1 MEIIVYFSK
10 LFVPTVKEDPS
21 DAELIS
27 HKLMVRSGMIKKTA
41 AGIYSWL
48 PIGLKVLKKVEEIV
62 RKNLNNFDA
71 EEILM
76 PMVQPA
82 ELWKESGRYGEYGK
96 ELLKFDDRSNR
107 GFVLGPTHEE
117 IICEIFRSH
126 PKSYKDLPVNL
137 YQIQTKFRDEIRPRF
152 GVMRSREFLMKDAY
166 SFDID
171 EKGLVK
177 SYGKM
182 KDAYIS
188 IFDEIGLDYR
198 IVKADSGNIGGDVSE
213 EFHILAD
220 SGEDLIAVSDSS
232 DFAANVEVLN
242 YDKDPS
248 DLEGKKSPDG
258 KGKLK
263 IKRGIEVGHIFQLG
277 QKYSQAMNVGVK
289 DMNGKSIHPFMGC
302 YGIGVS
308 RIVAA
313 AIEQNHDDKGIQ
325 WPDKITPFGVNII
338 CLDPESDEI
347 MKVCS
352 EIYSILQKSGF
363 DPLLDDRDIRAG
375 IKFKEHELLGIPYSI
390 IIGPNNFKNTK
401 LEFGIRAQNEKIDMK
416 LDDIKKYLGEKYD

>member
-1 MEIIVYFSK
+1 MYFSK

-188 IFDEIGLDYR
+188 IFNEIGLDYR
-198 IVKADSGNIGGDVSE
+198 IVKADSGNIGGDISE

-220 SGEDLIAVSDSS
+220 SGEDLIAVSNSS

-248 DLEGKKSPDG
+248 ELEGKKSPDG

-289 DMNGKSIHPFMGC
+289 DMNGNSIHPFMGC

-313 AIEQNHDDKGIQ
+313 AIEQNHDDRGIQ

>member
-1 MEIIVYFSK
+1 MYFSK

-401 LEFGIRAQNEKIDMK
+401 LEFGIRAQNEKIDIK

>member
-1 MEIIVYFSK
+1 MYFSK

-48 PIGLKVLKKVEEIV
+48 PIGLKVLKKVEEIL

-198 IVKADSGNIGGDVSE
+198 IVKADSGNIGGDISE

-248 DLEGKKSPDG
+248 ELEGKKSPDG

-289 DMNGKSIHPFMGC
+289 DMNGNSIHPYMGC

-313 AIEQNHDDKGIQ
+313 AIEQNHDDRGIQ

>member
-1 MEIIVYFSK
+1 MYFSK

-48 PIGLKVLKKVEEIV
+48 PLGLKVLKKVEEIV

-76 PMVQPA
+76 PMVQPS
-82 ELWKESGRYGEYGK
+82 ELWKESGRYSEYGK

-313 AIEQNHDDKGIQ
+313 AIEQNHDDRGIQ

>member
-1 MEIIVYFSK
+1 MYFSK

-27 HKLMVRSGMIKKTA
+27 HKLMVRSGMIKRNA

-48 PIGLKVLKKVEEIV
+48 PLGFKVLKKVEEIV

-198 IVKADSGNIGGDVSE
+198 IVKADSGNIGGDISE

-289 DMNGKSIHPFMGC
+289 DMNGNSIHPFMGC

-313 AIEQNHDDKGIQ
+313 AIEQNHDDRGIQ

>member
-1 MEIIVYFSK
+1 MYFSK

-220 SGEDLIAVSDSS
+220 SGEDLIAVSNSS

-289 DMNGKSIHPFMGC
+289 DMNGNSIHPFMGC

-313 AIEQNHDDKGIQ
+313 AIEQNHDDRGIQ

>member
-1 MEIIVYFSK
+1 MYFSK

-220 SGEDLIAVSDSS
+220 SGEDLIAVSNSS

-248 DLEGKKSPDG
+248 ELEGKESPDG

-277 QKYSQAMNVGVK
+277 QKYSQAMNVRVK
-289 DMNGKSIHPFMGC
+289 DMNGNSIYPFMGC

-313 AIEQNHDDKGIQ
+313 AIEQNHDDRGIQ

>member
-1 MEIIVYFSK
+1 MYFSK

-248 DLEGKKSPDG
+248 ELEGKKSPDG

-289 DMNGKSIHPFMGC
+289 DMNGNSIHPFMGC

-313 AIEQNHDDKGIQ
+313 AIEHNHDDRGIQ

>member
-1 MEIIVYFSK
+1 MYFSK

-198 IVKADSGNIGGDVSE
+198 IVKADSGNIGGDISE

-232 DFAANVEVLN
+232 DFAANVEVLS

-248 DLEGKKSPDG
+248 ELEGKKSPDG

-289 DMNGKSIHPFMGC
+289 DMNGNSIHPFMGC

-313 AIEQNHDDKGIQ
+313 AIEQNHDDRGIQ
-325 WPDKITPFGVNII
+325 WPDKITPFGVNVI

>member
-1 MEIIVYFSK
+1 VYFSK

-48 PIGLKVLKKVEEIV
+48 PLGLKVLKKVEEIV

-82 ELWKESGRYGEYGK
+82 ELWKESGRFDEYGK

-171 EKGLVK
+171 EEGLVK
-177 SYGKM
+177 SYMKM
-182 KDAYIS
+182 KDAYIN
-188 IFDEIGLDYR
+188 IFNEIGLDYR
-198 IVKADSGNIGGDVSE
+198 IVKADSGNIGGDISE

-220 SGEDLIAVSDSS
+220 SGEDLIAVSDGS

-248 DLEGKKSPDG
+248 ELEGKKSPDG

-277 QKYSQAMNVGVK
+277 QKYSQAMKVGVK
-289 DMNGKSIHPFMGC
+289 DMNGNSIHPFMGC

-313 AIEQNHDDKGIQ
+313 AIEQNYDDKGIQ
-325 WPDKITPFGVNII
+325 WPTKITPFGVNII
-338 CLDPESDEI
+338 CLDPESNEI
-347 MKVCS
+347 VKVCS
-352 EIYSILQKSGF
+352 EIYSILKKSGF

-390 IIGPNNFKNTK
+390 IVGPNNFKNTK

-416 LDDIKKYLGEKYD
+416 LDDIKKYLGEKFD

>member
-1 MEIIVYFSK
+1 MYFSK

-248 DLEGKKSPDG
+248 ELEGKESPDG

>member
-1 MEIIVYFSK
+1 MYFSK

-232 DFAANVEVLN
+232 DFAANVEVLS

-248 DLEGKKSPDG
+248 ELEGKKSPDG

-289 DMNGKSIHPFMGC
+289 DMNGNSIHPFMGC

-313 AIEQNHDDKGIQ
+313 AIEQNHDDRGIQ
-325 WPDKITPFGVNII
+325 WPDKITPFGVNVI

>member
-1 MEIIVYFSK
+1 MYFSK

-220 SGEDLIAVSDSS
+220 SGEDLIAVSNSS

-248 DLEGKKSPDG
+248 ELEGKESPDG

-263 IKRGIEVGHIFQLG
+263 IKRGSEVGHIFQLG

-289 DMNGKSIHPFMGC
+289 DMNGNSIHPFMGC

-313 AIEQNHDDKGIQ
+313 AIEQNHDDRGIQ

>member
-1 MEIIVYFSK
+1 MYFSK

-313 AIEQNHDDKGIQ
+313 AIEQNHDDRGIQ

-401 LEFGIRAQNEKIDMK
+401 LEFGIRAQNEKMDMK

>member
-1 MEIIVYFSK
+1 MYFSK

-289 DMNGKSIHPFMGC
+289 DMNGNSIHPFMGC

-313 AIEQNHDDKGIQ
+313 AIEQNHDDRGIQ

-375 IKFKEHELLGIPYSI
+375 IKFKEHELLAIPYSI

>member
-1 MEIIVYFSK
+1 MYFSK

-289 DMNGKSIHPFMGC
+289 DMNGNSIHPFMGC

-313 AIEQNHDDKGIQ
+313 AIEQNHDDRGIQ

-401 LEFGIRAQNEKIDMK
+401 LEFGIRAQNDKIDMK

>member
-1 MEIIVYFSK
+1 MYFSK

-48 PIGLKVLKKVEEIV
+48 PLGLKVLKKVEEIV

-76 PMVQPA
+76 PMVQPS
-82 ELWKESGRYGEYGK
+82 ELWKESRRYSEYGK

-220 SGEDLIAVSDSS
+220 SGEDLIAVSNSS

-248 DLEGKKSPDG
+248 ELEGKESPDG

-289 DMNGKSIHPFMGC
+289 DMNGNSIHPFMGC

-313 AIEQNHDDKGIQ
+313 AIEQNHDDRGIQ

-352 EIYSILQKSGF
+352 VIYSILKKSGF

>member
-1 MEIIVYFSK
+1 MYFSK

-48 PIGLKVLKKVEEIV
+48 PLGLKVLKKVEEIV

-182 KDAYIS
+182 KDAYVS

-248 DLEGKKSPDG
+248 ELEGKKSPDG

-289 DMNGKSIHPFMGC
+289 DMNGNSIHPFMGC

-313 AIEQNHDDKGIQ
+313 AIEQNHDDRGVQ

>member
-1 MEIIVYFSK
+1 MYFSK

-41 AGIYSWL
+41 TGIYSWL
-48 PIGLKVLKKVEEIV
+48 PLGLKVLKKVEEIV

-248 DLEGKKSPDG
+248 ELEGKKSPDG

-289 DMNGKSIHPFMGC
+289 DMNGNSIHPFMGC

-313 AIEQNHDDKGIQ
+313 AIEQNHDDRGIQ

-375 IKFKEHELLGIPYSI
+375 IKFKEHELLGMPYSI

>member
-1 MEIIVYFSK
+1 MYFSK

-289 DMNGKSIHPFMGC
+289 DMNGNSIHPFMGC

-313 AIEQNHDDKGIQ
+313 AIEQNHDDRGIQ

-352 EIYSILQKSGF
+352 EIYSILKKSGF